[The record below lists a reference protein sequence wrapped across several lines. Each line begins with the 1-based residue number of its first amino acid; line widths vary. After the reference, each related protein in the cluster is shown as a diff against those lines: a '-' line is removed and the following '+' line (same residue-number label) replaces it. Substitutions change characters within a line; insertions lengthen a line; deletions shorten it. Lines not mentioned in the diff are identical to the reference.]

1 MSRRAAL
8 AGAALVLGAFVE
20 PSSAGTVEI
29 PSPLDPG
36 CCTISDDSMLQSDPA
51 GARVTVDKVWN
62 DGAEN
67 TGDPLEP
74 DWQEKGAPY
83 RPREPDAFALNETGG
98 SGGNSLGAMSSVAA
112 PEPSVLT
119 RLLIIFADLRAT
131 VFRNPAPGP

>member
-8 AGAALVLGAFVE
+8 AGAAWVLGAFVE

-36 CCTISDDSMLQSDPA
+36 CCSISDDSMLQSDPA

-62 DGAEN
+62 DRADN
-67 TGDPLEP
+67 TGDPLEL
-74 DWQEKGAPY
+74 
-83 RPREPDAFALNETGG
+83 DAFALNETGG

>member
-36 CCTISDDSMLQSDPA
+36 CCSISDDSMLQSDPA

-62 DGAEN
+62 DRADN
-67 TGDPLEP
+67 TGDPLEL
-74 DWQEKGAPY
+74 
-83 RPREPDAFALNETGG
+83 DAFALNETGG

>member
-36 CCTISDDSMLQSDPA
+36 CCSISDDSMLQSDPT

-67 TGDPLEP
+67 TGDPL
-74 DWQEKGAPY
+74 
-83 RPREPDAFALNETGG
+83 EPDAFALNETGG

>member
-36 CCTISDDSMLQSDPA
+36 CCSISDDSMLQSDPA

-62 DGAEN
+62 DRAEN

-74 DWQEKGAPY
+74 D
-83 RPREPDAFALNETGG
+83 AFALNQTGG

>member
-29 PSPLDPG
+29 PSPVDPG
-36 CCTISDDSMLQSDPA
+36 CCSISDDSMLQSDPT
-51 GARVTVDKVWN
+51 GARVTVDEVWN
-62 DGAEN
+62 DGSEN

-74 DWQEKGAPY
+74 D
-83 RPREPDAFALNETGG
+83 AFAINETGG